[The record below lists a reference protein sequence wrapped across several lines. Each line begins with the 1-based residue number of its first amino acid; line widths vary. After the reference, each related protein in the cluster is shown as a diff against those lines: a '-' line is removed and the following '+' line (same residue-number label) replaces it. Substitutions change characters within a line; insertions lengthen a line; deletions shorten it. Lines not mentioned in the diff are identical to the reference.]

1 MIMITI
7 LQPSIQEMAGS
18 IINKIIVTKKEKTM
32 QNKEILEAL
41 TKAVAEYGYSKYS
54 FVIDNNQSDKVI
66 GNAKD
71 TLEINNYIIKNVEIV
86 FNTAQVVVIRSN
98 IYNSIYGWESKDSAL
113 MFSCI
118 KKVYRDKEIIF
129 DCTK

>member
-1 MIMITI
+1 
-7 LQPSIQEMAGS
+7 
-18 IINKIIVTKKEKTM
+18 M

-41 TKAVAEYGYSKYS
+41 TKAVLEYGYSKYS
-54 FVIDNNQSDKVI
+54 FVIDNNQIDKVI

-71 TLEINNYIIKNVEIV
+71 ILEVNNYIIKNVEIV
-86 FNTAQVVVIRSN
+86 FNTAQVVVVRSN
-98 IYNSIYGWESKDSAL
+98 TYTSIYGWESSDSAL

-118 KKVYRDKEIIF
+118 KKIYRENKLIF

>member
-1 MIMITI
+1 
-7 LQPSIQEMAGS
+7 
-18 IINKIIVTKKEKTM
+18 M

-54 FVIDNNQSDKVI
+54 FVIDNNQINKVI
-66 GNAKD
+66 GGVKD
-71 TLEINNYIIKNVEIV
+71 TLEVNNYIIKNVEIV
-86 FNTAQVVVIRSN
+86 FNTAQVVIVRSN
-98 IYNSIYGWESKDSAL
+98 TYTSIYGWESSDSAL

-118 KKVYRDKEIIF
+118 KKIYREEKLIF

>member
-1 MIMITI
+1 
-7 LQPSIQEMAGS
+7 
-18 IINKIIVTKKEKTM
+18 M

-41 TKAVAEYGYSKYS
+41 TKAVAEYGNSKYS
-54 FVIDNNQSDKVI
+54 FVIDNNQSDKII
-66 GNAKD
+66 GDAKD

-86 FNTAQVVVIRSN
+86 FYTAQVIVIRN
-98 IYNSIYGWESKDSAL
+98 NTYNHIYGWESSDSAL

-118 KKVYRDKEIIF
+118 KKIYRDNKIIF

>member
-1 MIMITI
+1 
-7 LQPSIQEMAGS
+7 
-18 IINKIIVTKKEKTM
+18 M

-41 TKAVAEYGYSKYS
+41 QADTEEEYLKYPKYS
-54 FVIDNNQSDKVI
+54 FVIDNNQIDKVI
-66 GNAKD
+66 GNAKNN
-71 TLEINNYIIKNVEIV
+71 LEINNYIIKNVNVI

-98 IYNSIYGWESKDSAL
+98 TYTSIYGWESSDSAL

-118 KKVYRDKEIIF
+118 KKIYRDNKLIF

>member
-1 MIMITI
+1 
-7 LQPSIQEMAGS
+7 
-18 IINKIIVTKKEKTM
+18 M

-41 TKAVAEYGYSKYS
+41 TKAVVEYGYSKYS

-86 FNTAQVVVIRSN
+86 FNTAQLVVIRSN
-98 IYNSIYGWESKDSAL
+98 TYNHIYGWESSDSAL

-118 KKVYRDKEIIF
+118 KKIYRDKKIIF

>member
-1 MIMITI
+1 
-7 LQPSIQEMAGS
+7 
-18 IINKIIVTKKEKTM
+18 M

-41 TKAVAEYGYSKYS
+41 IKAIAEYGYSKYS
-54 FVIDNNQSDKVI
+54 FVIDNNQINKVI
-66 GNAKD
+66 GSAKD

-86 FNTAQVVVIRSN
+86 FNTAQVVVVRSN
-98 IYNSIYGWESKDSAL
+98 TYTSIYGWESSDSAL

-118 KKVYRDKEIIF
+118 KKIYKGNKLIF

>member
-1 MIMITI
+1 M
-7 LQPSIQEMAGS
+7 
-18 IINKIIVTKKEKTM
+18 
-32 QNKEILEAL
+32 
-41 TKAVAEYGYSKYS
+41 TKAVVEYGYSKYS
-54 FVIDNNQSDKVI
+54 FVIDNNQIDKVI

-86 FNTAQVVVIRSN
+86 FNTAQVVVVRSN
-98 IYNSIYGWESKDSAL
+98 TYNSIYGWESSDSAL

-118 KKVYRDKEIIF
+118 KKIYKENKLIF

>member
-1 MIMITI
+1 
-7 LQPSIQEMAGS
+7 
-18 IINKIIVTKKEKTM
+18 M

-54 FVIDNNQSDKVI
+54 FVIDNNQINKII
-66 GNAKD
+66 GGAKD
-71 TLEINNYIIKNVEIV
+71 TLEVNNYIIKNVEIV
-86 FNTAQVVVIRSN
+86 FNTAQVVVVRSN
-98 IYNSIYGWESKDSAL
+98 TYTSIYGWESSDSAL

-118 KKVYRDKEIIF
+118 KKIYKENKLIF

>member
-1 MIMITI
+1 
-7 LQPSIQEMAGS
+7 
-18 IINKIIVTKKEKTM
+18 M

-54 FVIDNNQSDKVI
+54 FVIDNNQINKVI
-66 GNAKD
+66 GGAKD
-71 TLEINNYIIKNVEIV
+71 TLEVNNYIIKNVEIV
-86 FNTAQVVVIRSN
+86 FNTAQVVVVRSN
-98 IYNSIYGWESKDSAL
+98 TYTSIYGWESSDSAL

-118 KKVYRDKEIIF
+118 KKIYRGDKLIF

>member
-1 MIMITI
+1 
-7 LQPSIQEMAGS
+7 
-18 IINKIIVTKKEKTM
+18 M

-54 FVIDNNQSDKVI
+54 FVIDNNQINKVI
-66 GNAKD
+66 GDAKD
-71 TLEINNYIIKNVEIV
+71 TLKINNYIIKNVEIV
-86 FNTAQVVVIRSN
+86 FNTAQVVVVRSN
-98 IYNSIYGWESKDSAL
+98 VYTSIYGWESSDSAL

-118 KKVYRDKEIIF
+118 KKIYKGDKLIF